1 MVSEAENKKEGKGM
15 TYVNGK
21 QLTKSQR
28 AEALR
33 LYVHRFTAEHRPRWA
48 NEPRP
53 DGLAYPVQFA
63 SDEEWLDNTDFP
75 INEDGTFSNPINKDG
90 TFSNPTWPD
99 SPELRGKWT
108 GVAG

>member
-33 LYVHRFTAEHRPRWA
+33 IYVHRFTAEHKPMWA

-75 INEDGTFSNPINKDG
+75 INKDG
-90 TFSNPTWPD
+90 TFCARPSSCRSNPTWPD
-99 SPELRGKWT
+99 SPDLRGKWT